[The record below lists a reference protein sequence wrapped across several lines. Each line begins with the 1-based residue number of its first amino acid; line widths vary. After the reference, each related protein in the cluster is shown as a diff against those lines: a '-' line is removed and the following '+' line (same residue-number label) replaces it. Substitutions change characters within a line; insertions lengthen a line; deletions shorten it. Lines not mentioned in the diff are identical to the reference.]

1 MRVDPAE
8 ESRRVDARLKAL
20 NAPSTS
26 ARDLV
31 LALLHDRVK
40 QAESFTEWCRER
52 LAMVQ
57 RSLFPLNPA
66 PSTPKGLFSWYR
78 NPRQVRQK
86 VREQLVNGAIVAL
99 AFVRVHCPNL
109 DIAKICRGLPLRGN
123 QRVNMQGHYD
133 AVRNPAEDVIRQLEW
148 EEDQVLRARGDIP

>member
-8 ESRRVDARLKAL
+8 EGRRVDARLKAL
-20 NAPSTS
+20 NAPSSS

-66 PSTPKGLFSWYR
+66 PSTPEGLFSWYR

-99 AFVRVHCPNL
+99 AFVRVHCPSL

-123 QRVNMQGHYD
+123 QRANMQGHYD
-133 AVRNPAEDVIRQLEW
+133 AVRRPAEDVIQQLEW

>member
-1 MRVDPAE
+1 MN
-8 ESRRVDARLKAL
+8 ARLKAIDK
-20 NAPSTS
+20 PSSSTVDF
-26 ARDLV
+26 A

-40 QAESFTEWCRER
+40 QAESFTEWCRSR

-57 RSLFPLNPA
+57 RSLFPLNPV
-66 PSTPKGLFSWYR
+66 PPTPEGLFSWYR

-99 AFVRVHCPNL
+99 AFVRVNCPRL
-109 DIAKICRGLPLRGN
+109 DIAKICRGFP
-123 QRVNMQGHYD
+123 QHISMQGHFD
-133 AVRNPAEDVIRQLEW
+133 AVRGPAENVIQQLEW